1 MKKLYEWFFAH
12 KLLALILLVIVL
24 VVVPIAP
31 FIESSLGVFSR
42 DGAVLFLSY
51 YGTML
56 SGLTGGA
63 LTLGGVWWTI
73 KKQEEEKK
81 MEFDINNCPLLTA
94 ELLKKSENLSFNP
107 YEEGRSD
114 KWYLA
119 YSIDFTITLKNAI
132 PACNIHFLYHDMKST
147 NETIFPRLWV
157 FENNLKEN
165 ISESNDF
172 IFIRS
177 KIDYDPG
184 INFINNRQETSENF
198 INKSYFIYSNPF
210 GKEYI
215 LEVTHQMICHAQ
227 KSNCANTYDFSKD
240 YDFVKEKVKGEKIY
254 YSEFVSSSIITD
266 EEKIMC
272 LKSRIRK

>member
-1 MKKLYEWFFAH
+1 MKYDKAAIVVLVAI
-12 KLLALILLVIVL
+12 LCSLILLPF
-24 VVVPIAP
+24 VVFAITTISTPWG
-31 FIESSLGVFSR
+31 FINDTNREAWIG
-42 DGAVLFLSY
+42 Y
-51 YGTML
+51 YGAII
-56 SGLTGGA
+56 GGA

-227 KSNCANTYDFSKD
+227 KSNCTNTYDFSKD